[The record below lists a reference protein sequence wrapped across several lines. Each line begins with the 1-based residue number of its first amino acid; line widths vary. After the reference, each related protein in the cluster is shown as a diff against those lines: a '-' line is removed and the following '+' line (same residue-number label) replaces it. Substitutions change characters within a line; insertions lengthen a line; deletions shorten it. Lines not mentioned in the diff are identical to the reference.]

1 MLVASVLA
9 VVAGSAAQAANTA
22 SEVLVDTDDDGVG
35 DAREFGGRDRYDT
48 ALRLAANFGAAKGLG
63 NVPVAFVASGESL
76 VDAVSVSGLAGFF
89 DAPVLLTPSDSL
101 HGGVADF
108 VEDYGVGTVHVL
120 GGSGAVADSVV
131 EDLEA
136 LANGPTVNRVAG
148 ADRYA
153 TAAAAAGLLGGGAAW
168 CGGED
173 AAAVLVN
180 GGDVSLVDAMMVGPI
195 AYRLQLPVLL
205 TSAGVLASATADFIE
220 ANDIEHVVIV
230 GGADAVSADVADA
243 VSDSGVDTVT
253 RVAGDT
259 PAGTSVALAEL
270 AFDGCADDLA
280 PVSDD
285 TVALV
290 HRDALPDGVASAPVL
305 ASTFAAG
312 TLVPVLVVG
321 DTLPAAVRDYLAA
334 TAEEDA
340 DGNKVHFNILAI
352 GGTAAVSSDVMDAA
366 LAAAASAPALTVQI
380 GHGGIHDPDNATVDD
395 RKDVNEDGKIDAN
408 DLPQAGD
415 DQITLYFSDNVMGG
429 DDLEQMIRD
438 AIELNGVP
446 ALLAATPVT
455 HTDNSGNCVADQ
467 VTVTFANP
475 LKAGDT
481 VAIAAGLKLG
491 VDNDQRTVGG
501 ASVTVPAPV
510 PDRTRPI
517 VNGIGIVGQNVFLV
531 SITDDNLP
539 SSEALTIA
547 DFELNSPAGNTL
559 QSVFWSEDK
568 PEGRVATR
576 NDGVGQNDRI
586 KAGDRLTVKSG
597 AVEDAAGNRSLRRSF
612 TAIAPHKSPR
622 ITSVLLS
629 NLNHTDQATIPVP
642 ADFKADDAPDA
653 PTITAKPDGAA
664 AGAAG
669 NDWRLVF
676 DVLSTWEDDEDAAV
690 DIDVWVNQRDRE
702 VSVRFNTGNATYGD
716 LKAAL
721 EANSAF
727 DALFDVELALDSC
740 ASTARTELSLGT
752 TDSHRQIAVSLE
764 GGETKVAIQVT
775 FNGYIASIIDGDDAD
790 VQTALLGD
798 ILAATIARGTTATP
812 PLDLAAVLA
821 ALSLNP
827 NASDFVRIQG
837 PTTVVRYETVTTDAA
852 MLPQVRDLVITE
864 AGSGTNPQPVAYG
877 YAMDDP
883 NTANVDESKNGASR
897 VFIGRSSSVEAPK

>member
-9 VVAGSAAQAANTA
+9 VVAGSPAQAANTA
-22 SEVLVDTDDDGVG
+22 SEVLVDTNDDGVG

-101 HGGVADF
+101 YGGVADF
-108 VEDYGVGTVHVL
+108 IEDYGVGTVHVL

-205 TSAGVLASATADFIE
+205 TAAGVLASATADFIE

-230 GGADAVSADVADA
+230 GGADAVSADVEDA

-253 RVAGDT
+253 RIAGDS
-259 PAGTSVALAEL
+259 PAATSVALAEL

-280 PVSDD
+280 PVSAD

-334 TAEEDA
+334 TADEDA
-340 DGNKVHFNILAI
+340 DGNKVNLNILAI
-352 GGTAAVSSDVMDAA
+352 GGTAAVTSSVMEAA

-380 GHGGIHDPDNATVDD
+380 GATMDTNGDGVIDVNDVPADGDNAV
-395 RKDVNEDGKIDAN
+395 I
-408 DLPQAGD
+408 
-415 DQITLYFSDNVMGG
+415 LYFSDNVIGG
-429 DDLEQMIRD
+429 ADLVDMIRD
-438 AIELNGVP
+438 VIELNGAP
-446 ALLAATPVT
+446 ALLDDDSPVT
-455 HTDNSGNCVADQ
+455 RATNDSACVPDQ

-481 VAIAAGLKLG
+481 VAVAAGLKLG
-491 VDNDQRTVGG
+491 AKEDQRTVGG
-501 ASVTVPAPV
+501 ASVTVPALV
-510 PDRTRPI
+510 PDRTRPT
-517 VNGIGIVGQNVFLV
+517 VNVVGIVGQAGFIVW
-531 SITDDNLP
+531 IIEDNLP
-539 SSEALTIA
+539 ANVELTA
-547 DFELNSPAGNTL
+547 EDFELNSSLGSTL
-559 QSVFWSEDK
+559 GVVDWNENGMD
-568 PEGRVATR
+568 GRVNIA
-576 NDGVGQNDRI
+576 GSVSRI
-586 KAGDRLTVKSG
+586 QAGDRLTVKSG
-597 AVEDAAGNRSLRRSF
+597 AVVDLAGNRSLQRSF
-612 TAIAPHKSPR
+612 TAIAALKSPR

-629 NLNHTDQATIPVP
+629 NLNHTVQAEADVP
-642 ADFKADDAPDA
+642 AVFATADA
-653 PTITAKPDGAA
+653 PTITAKADGAA

-669 NDWRLVF
+669 NDWSLVF

-727 DALFDVELALDSC
+727 DALFDVELAVVDC
-740 ASTARTELSLGT
+740 KSTARTGLSLSTAT
-752 TDSHRQIAVSLE
+752 THRQIAVDLDL
-764 GGETKVAIQVT
+764 GITKVAIQVT
-775 FNGYIASIIDGDDAD
+775 FNGYIATVAGKSHDW
-790 VQTALLGD
+790 LLAD
-798 ILAATIARGTTATP
+798 ILAATIARDTTETAT
-812 PLDLAAVLA
+812 LASVRTDLGLG
-821 ALSLNP
+821 P
-827 NASDFVRIQG
+827 SDVTTFAG
-837 PTTVVRYETVTTDAA
+837 PTTAVRYEAVTSNPAA
-852 MLPQVRDLVITE
+852 LPQVRDLVVTT
-864 AGSGTNPQPVAYG
+864 AGIAADDVDINIDDYVAYG
-877 YAMDDP
+877 YVPDDP
-883 NTANVDESKNGASR
+883 ATEDQDEQENGPSQVRIA
-897 VFIGRSSSVEAPK
+897 RSSSVEAPK

>member
-366 LAAAASAPALTVQI
+366 VAAAASAPSLTVQI
-380 GHGGIHDPDNATVDD
+380 GATQDKNGDNVI
-395 RKDVNEDGKIDAN
+395 DVNDVPADSDTAVI
-408 DLPQAGD
+408 
-415 DQITLYFSDNVMGG
+415 LYFSDNVIGAG
-429 DDLEQMIRD
+429 ADGLAQLTDMIRD
-438 AIELNGVP
+438 VIELNGAP

-455 HTDNSGNCVADQ
+455 HTDNSDNCVPDQ
-467 VTVTFANP
+467 VTVTFENP

-481 VAIAAGLKLG
+481 VAVAAGLKLG
-491 VDNDQRTVGG
+491 ADNDQRTVGG
-501 ASVTVPAPV
+501 ASVTVPALV
-510 PDRTRPI
+510 PDRTRPT
-517 VNGIGIVGQNVFLV
+517 VNVIGIVDEGTFRVY
-531 SITDDNLP
+531 ITEDNLP
-539 SSEALTIA
+539 ASEALTA
-547 DFELNSPAGNTL
+547 DDFELNSSLGSTLGTVTWDAAATSATVAVVNTASNVI
-559 QSVFWSEDK
+559 Q
-568 PEGRVATR
+568 
-576 NDGVGQNDRI
+576 
-586 KAGDRLTVKSG
+586 AGDRLTVKSG
-597 AVEDAAGNRSLRRSF
+597 AVVDAAGNRSLQRSF

-642 ADFKADDAPDA
+642 APFAAAATA

-669 NDWRLVF
+669 NGWSLVF

-702 VSVRFNTGNATYGD
+702 VSVRFNTGKATNGD
-716 LKAAL
+716 LEAAL

-727 DALFDVELALDSC
+727 DALFDVELAVVEC
-740 ASTARTELSLGT
+740 ASTARTELSLSTAT
-752 TDSHRQIAVSLE
+752 THRQITADLAL
-764 GGETKVAIQVT
+764 GETKVAIQVT
-775 FNGYIASIIDGDDAD
+775 FNGYISDVDNGRLLAD
-790 VQTALLGD
+790 VLAETVERADNAGVMDEDSNGLVDEVREGLAIDSGNLGD
-798 ILAATIARGTTATP
+798 GGNVVVSYPGTKVTY
-812 PLDLAAVLA
+812 
-821 ALSLNP
+821 
-827 NASDFVRIQG
+827 NA
-837 PTTVVRYETVTTDAA
+837 TTDNVVL
-852 MLPQVRDLVITE
+852 LPQVRDLIVTT
-864 AGSGTNPQPVAYG
+864 AGTTADDDHVAVG
-877 YAMDDP
+877 YADDDAA
-883 NTANVDESKNGASR
+883 TEDQDEEENGASR
-897 VFIGRSSSVEAPK
+897 VFIGRSSGVEAPK